1 MKKWKVSCDEKAYCP
16 RRQENCCPCRPSV
29 ASWGW
34 RRRKDTVAASRQCTA
49 HTTNLE
55 KWTSICPGIAHVP
68 LNQQPI
74 DFNILKSYVHSWC
87 QWIQKHVAV
96 VGSSYCFQNT
106 LTYPTTIYIYF
117 FYQTFSETR
126 WDFQRFASHGSS
138 SRHLRTHKPWW
149 PRWSAKIGPWK
160 DGPTGETYGLLIPQ
174 LSQPYGSVN
183 TSIFIYIYMLCIYL
197 FCFLI
202 SFVDLFIDVF
212 I

>member
-106 LTYPTTIYIYF
+106 LTYPTTIYIF
-117 FYQTFSETR
+117 FLPNIFRDQMGFPEVCFP
-126 WDFQRFASHGSS
+126 WFFQPPPQDPQALMAKVEREDWTMKGW
-138 SRHLRTHKPWW
+138 TYWW
-149 PRWSAKIGPWK
+149 NVWI
-160 DGPTGETYGLLIPQ
+160 
-174 LSQPYGSVN
+174 VN
-183 TSIFIYIYMLCIYL
+183 TSAISTIRVGQYFNFHIYIYICYVFICFVFWFLLLIYL
-197 FCFLI
+197 
-202 SFVDLFIDVF
+202 
-212 I
+212 